1 MLLSRTNRIADA
13 HSNIMAERIQSEYRT
28 PIRTLCPISH
38 NVTFRS
44 SYIIPDARI
53 NVKWYP
59 FIAPNLPLTIYNV
72 TLFYIQLIMRYWHI
86 SKDLSFS
93 PPYWLDF
100 KTSRLFRLFEYLR
113 PYALMTKNR
122 LLIKLKFLRACCK
135 WLVLTL
141 KTYES

>member
-1 MLLSRTNRIADA
+1 MLLSRTIGRPFEHYGRTNTI
-13 HSNIMAERIQSEYRT
+13 T

-59 FIAPNLPLTIYNV
+59 FIASNLPLTIYNV

-93 PPYWLDF
+93 PPFWLSQNASQNNTLYF
-100 KTSRLFRLFEYLR
+100 KHTSAYLR
-113 PYALMTKNR
+113 PYALKTKNR